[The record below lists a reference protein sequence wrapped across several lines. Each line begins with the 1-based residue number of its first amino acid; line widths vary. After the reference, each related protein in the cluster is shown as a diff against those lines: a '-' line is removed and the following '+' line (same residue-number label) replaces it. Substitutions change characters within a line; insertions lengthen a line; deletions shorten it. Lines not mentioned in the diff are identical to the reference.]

1 MAGGM
6 GSRYGGL
13 KQVDSFGPNNESILD
28 YSIHDALKA
37 GFTKVVILSSPK
49 LEKYFE
55 DKYLKIFKNKIDCDL
70 DIVIQDPNYGLGGH
84 ILPKSR
90 EKPWGTGHAVL
101 CCENFINNS
110 FSIIN
115 ADDFYGR
122 EAFFKIL
129 ETLKYIEK
137 NNIQSSIVSYLIEN
151 TLSEFGGVSRGVC
164 ETENNTLLSIKE
176 THELQENDNVVIG
189 KYDNETVYHK
199 LGTQVAMNLIGFQ
212 KTIFEKLNN
221 DFSIFLSDNINDP
234 KKEFLIPDV
243 VNDLIEDKVHVEKT
257 DESWFGV
264 TYQEDKKLV
273 TKKIKELIE
282 IGKYPHNLWE

>member
-70 DIVIQDPNYGLGGH
+70 DIVIQDPNYGLVGH